1 VGSTKID
8 FMWIVLVF
16 GKDWRDVAN
25 VSRQDLRSVPRNV
38 VRRWEACFEAG
49 GHQFE
54 SLLLSK
60 VSRRRKMDSI
70 FPAYAGFI
78 FIKVPVV
85 RVLFRNMITA
95 THCVFV
101 YIS

>member
-1 VGSTKID
+1 
-8 FMWIVLVF
+8 MWIVLVF

-38 VRRWEACFEAG
+38 VRRCEACFEAG
-49 GHQFE
+49 GRQFE

-60 VSRRRKMDSI
+60 VSRRRKTDSI
-70 FPAYAGFI
+70 FPAYAGFV
-78 FIKVPVV
+78 FIKAPVV
-85 RVLFRNMITA
+85 RALFRNMITG